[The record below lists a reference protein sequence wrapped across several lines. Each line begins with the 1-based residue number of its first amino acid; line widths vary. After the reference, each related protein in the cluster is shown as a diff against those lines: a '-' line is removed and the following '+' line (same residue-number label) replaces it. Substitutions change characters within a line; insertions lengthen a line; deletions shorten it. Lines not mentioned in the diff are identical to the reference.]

1 MYNAARIAIVGDF
14 NPEYDTHHATNAALT
29 HSAAALGAAIDAKW
43 VATSCLPRG
52 ADRILRN
59 YDGLWIAPGSP
70 YRSMD
75 GAFEAIRFGRTQS
88 WPLIGT

>member
-1 MYNAARIAIVGDF
+1 MDNAARIAIVGDF
-14 NPEYDTHHATNAALT
+14 NPGYPTHHATNAALS
-29 HSAAALGAAIDAKW
+29 HSAAALDVIIDSKW
-43 VATSCLPRG
+43 VATSCLARG
-52 ADRILRN
+52 AARILQN